1 MRWLIWALLIAAV
14 AVALTMAGSASDG
27 HVLIVLPGQ
36 RIELSLNFAL
46 VLLVAGF
53 LGFYLLTRLAVTV
66 LGLPAKVA
74 AMREAR
80 RHRKAQESL
89 HQGLR
94 EFFAGRFARAE
105 KSLNRAVTLGEPAD
119 IGAVIAARAAHEL
132 RATERRD
139 QHLAAVPDDPEAPD
153 IAKISTAA
161 GFLLDAKRPQ
171 EALDRLD
178 ALPKKHTAALR
189 LELRA
194 RQQLGQWDKVP
205 ALIDQL
211 EKRHLFD
218 EDRADAEREHAW
230 RKRIDAVAD
239 DGDALKVLWK
249 QMPDRYRRRTAVA
262 AAAAK
267 AFCQQEMKAEAQA
280 IIEHSLEQEW
290 DSGLL
295 DLYGECRDT
304 DALRQIERAE
314 KWLPLHR
321 DDGVLLLAL
330 GRLCA
335 HQQLWGK
342 AQSYFEASLSVEPS
356 YSAHLELAQLHDRL
370 ERTDD
375 ARRHY
380 RESLAIAVAQLGSM
394 SGGRRRTTR

>member
-1 MRWLIWALLIAAV
+1 MRWLIWGLLIAAV
-14 AVALTMAGSASDG
+14 AVALTMAGSAGDG
-27 HVLIVLPGQ
+27 YLLIVSSGH

-46 VLLVAGF
+46 ILLVTGF
-53 LGFYLLTRLAVTV
+53 LGFYLLTRLAVAV
-66 LGLPAKVA
+66 FGLPAKVA

-80 RHRKAQESL
+80 RSRRARESL
-89 HQGLR
+89 YQGLR
-94 EFFAGRFARAE
+94 EFFAGRFARSE
-105 KSLNRAVTLGEPAD
+105 KSLARAVALGEPAD
-119 IGAVIAARAAHEL
+119 IGAVVAARAAHEL

-139 QHLAAVPDDPEAPD
+139 QHLAALTDDPEAPD
-153 IAKISTAA
+153 IAKISTVA
-161 GFLLDAKRPQ
+161 GFLLDANRQQ
-171 EALDRLD
+171 EALEQLD
-178 ALPKKHTAALR
+178 TLPKKHTAALR

-205 ALIDQL
+205 ALVDQL

-218 EDRADAEREHAW
+218 DGRADAEREYAW
-230 RKRIDAVAD
+230 RKRIEAAAD
-239 DGDALKVLWK
+239 DGDALRALWK

-262 AAAAK
+262 AVAAK
-267 AFCQQEMKAEAQA
+267 AFCQQGMTGEAQS

-290 DSGLL
+290 DSDLL
-295 DLYGECRDT
+295 DLYGGCRDT

-314 KWLPLHR
+314 KWLPAHR
-321 DDGVLLLAL
+321 DDSVLLLAL

-356 YSAHLELAQLHDRL
+356 YSAHLALAELHDRL
-370 ERTDD
+370 ERVDE

-380 RESLAIAVAQLGSM
+380 RESLNIAVAQLRRM